1 MKKIIIH
8 SKEDKFTLS
17 DLSELC
23 YNINNI
29 YKILIFDKE
38 KKKTLKYYY
47 RAKLPQKDALIVDK
61 ISKASPFS
69 LEISSA
75 ITCGDIIQTLVTII
89 GIAIAIRQNRNNRE
103 RKVTNKEINE
113 EVRIRLR
120 ERNIQQKDELVAEI
134 RKLSKRKIRIEEIE
148 IVEEF
153 NKEK

>member
-61 ISKASPFS
+61 IFKASPFS

-75 ITCGDIIQTLVTII
+75 ITYGDIIQTLVTII
-89 GIAIAIRQNRNNRE
+89 GVAIAIRQNRNNRE
-103 RKVTNKEINE
+103 RKVTNEEINE
-113 EVRIRLR
+113 EVRISLTMSHLI
-120 ERNIQQKDELVAEI
+120 NFI
-134 RKLSKRKIRIEEIE
+134 
-148 IVEEF
+148 
-153 NKEK
+153 

>member
-8 SKEDKFTLS
+8 SKEEHFSLS

-29 YKILIFDKE
+29 YKVLIFDKE
-38 KKKTLKYYY
+38 KKKSLKYYY
-47 RAKLPQKDALIVDK
+47 RAKLPQKDVLIVDK

-75 ITCGDIIQTLVTII
+75 ITYVDIIQTLI
-89 GIAIAIRQNRNNRE
+89 GVISIAIAIRTNRNNLE
-103 RKVTNKEINE
+103 RKITNEEINE

-120 ERNIQQKDELVAEI
+120 ERNIGQTNINIYILWWLYI
-134 RKLSKRKIRIEEIE
+134 LY
-148 IVEEF
+148 
-153 NKEK
+153 KEANENGKKSI